1 VFKVN
6 SYTLHININYNNYA
20 YNSLMKTHQ
29 DVMKRKLNEAEM
41 KTILLIEDNYQIL
54 ENFTEYLEMEGYN
67 ILGASNGKR
76 GVELAMEFLPD
87 LIICDVLMPG
97 MDGHEVLCLRKL
109 TGMKRWLWVL
119 TITSSSLLIWSCF

>member
-1 VFKVN
+1 
-6 SYTLHININYNNYA
+6 
-20 YNSLMKTHQ
+20 MKTHQ